1 MQRVKVFLDNRPWQE
16 ALEEYRE
23 VLRRAGSLAPGRGE
37 KQPTRTALGRVTSE
51 PVYAVLSSPHY
62 AGAAMDGVAV
72 KAEDT
77 FGASEEAPRRMRLG
91 EEAVVVDTGDPLPPG
106 CDAVIMLEHLNFP
119 EEGVVEIR
127 SPAVPWQH
135 VRQPGEDILAGEMLL
150 PANHRLR
157 PVDLGLLLSA
167 GVVEVAVYPRPRVA
181 ILPTGSELVDPN
193 PHPLP
198 GQILD
203 SNSAML
209 AGMVQEWGG
218 DPEVFPITPDD
229 YDLLKA
235 RLRAAL
241 ETADMVLINAGSSAG
256 REDYTA
262 RLIAELGRV
271 LTHGVATRPGKPAIL
286 GVIEGKPVIG
296 IPGYPVSAAL
306 CADLFVRPLL
316 YEKQGLPVPRRA
328 ISRAVLNRKIPSA
341 LGREDFVRLRLARI
355 GDKLTAV
362 PLGRGA
368 GALTTLARAD
378 GILRIPLESEGF
390 PAGAEVEVSLLRD
403 LTDIEAAVLVSGSG
417 DPLLDILGTVMRQL
431 YPGRSL
437 TISPV
442 GSLGGLQALRQ
453 GEAHG
458 ASLTLWDP
466 ATGEYNVSYVEKLLA
481 GREALLIN
489 LAYRQVGL
497 MVAPGNP
504 KGINDLQDL
513 TRPDITFVNRPV
525 GSGMRLFLDTN
536 LERLGIKGEEIK
548 GYDREEFTHLGVAAA
563 VASGRADAG
572 LGIYAA
578 ARVYG
583 LDFLPLAAERLD
595 LCFLRETWEEQGIRD
610 LIQTICSREFLEEA
624 SRWRGYDLRDCGKV
638 VWKNY

>member
-1 MQRVKVFLDNRPWQE
+1 MQRTRVFLDNRPWQE

-23 VLRRAGSLAPGRGE
+23 VLRGAGALAPGQGE
-37 KQPTRTALGRVTSE
+37 KQPTRTALGRVTAE

-72 KAEDT
+72 RAEDT

-91 EEAVVVDTGDPLPPG
+91 GEAVVVDTGDPLPPG
-106 CDAVIMLEHLNFP
+106 FNAVIMLEELNFP

-135 VRQPGEDILAGEMLL
+135 VRQPGEDIVAGEMLL
-150 PANHRLR
+150 PANHVLR
-157 PVDLGLLLSA
+157 PLDLGLLLAA
-167 GVVEVAVYPRPRVA
+167 GVVEVSVYPRPRVA

-203 SNSAML
+203 SNSTML

-218 DPEVFPITPDD
+218 EPEVFPITPDD
-229 YDLLKA
+229 YDLLKT
-235 RLRAAL
+235 RLREAL
-241 ETADMVLINAGSSAG
+241 QRSDMVLVNAGSSAG

-262 RLIAELGRV
+262 RLVAELGQV
-271 LTHGVATRPGKPAIL
+271 LTHGVAIRPGKPVIL
-286 GVIEGKPVIG
+286 GVVEGKPVIG
-296 IPGYPVSAAL
+296 VPGYPVSAAL
-306 CADLFVRPLL
+306 CAELFVRPLL
-316 YEKQGLPVPRRA
+316 YEKQGLPAPRRA
-328 ISRAVLNRKIPSA
+328 TSRAVLSRKIPSA
-341 LGREDFVRLRLARI
+341 LGREDFVRLRLARV

-368 GALTTLARAD
+368 GTLTTLARAD
-378 GILRIPLESEGF
+378 GILRIPRGSEGF
-390 PAGAEVEVSLLRD
+390 SAGAEVQVSLLKD
-403 LTDIEAAVLVSGSG
+403 LTDIEATVLVSGSG
-417 DPLLDILGTVMRQL
+417 DPLLDVLGNVMRQL

-437 TISPV
+437 TLSPV

-458 ASLTLWDP
+458 ASLNLWDP

-481 GREALLIN
+481 GREALLVN

-497 MVAPGNP
+497 VVAPGNP
-504 KGINDLQDL
+504 QSINDLQDL
-513 TRPDITFVNRPV
+513 TRPDLTFVNRPV
-525 GSGMRLFLDTN
+525 GSGIRLFLDTS
-536 LERLGIKGEEIK
+536 LQRLGIKGEEIK

-563 VASGRADAG
+563 VASGRAHVG

-583 LDFLPLAAERLD
+583 LDFIPLAAERLD
-595 LCFLRETWEEQGIRD
+595 LCFLRETWEEQAIRD
-610 LIQTICSREFLEEA
+610 LIQTMRSQEFLKEA
-624 SRWRGYDLRDCGKV
+624 GQWGGYDLRDCGKV
-638 VWKNY
+638 VWQNY